1 MPLDSL
7 KNKKICII
15 YGGWSEEREIS
26 LMSGQ
31 AVYDVLKS
39 SDYEV
44 FILDL
49 KNNKQMLSEFVNNN
63 SIDIIFNLIHGKGG
77 EDGLVQSWIE
87 DLKIDYVGSNSV
99 SSSTSFSKITTK
111 KIWAEQKLRTPDFIT
126 STELLNYLCDDKD
139 SNITELKTEINEKC
153 EVFFENNHKFLY
165 NFL

>member
-31 AVYDVLKS
+31 AVYDVLKDS
-39 SDYEV
+39 HYEV

-49 KNNKQMLSEFVNNN
+49 KNDKQILSEFVNNN

-111 KIWAEQKLRTPDFIT
+111 KIWAKHKLRTPDFDGAYAGPNPPLNAF
-126 STELLNYLCDDKD
+126 TEAILIILP
-139 SNITELKTEINEKC
+139 
-153 EVFFENNHKFLY
+153 
-165 NFL
+165 

>member
-87 DLKIDYVGSNSV
+87 DLEIDYVGSNSV
-99 SSSTSFSKITTK
+99 S
-111 KIWAEQKLRTPDFIT
+111 
-126 STELLNYLCDDKD
+126 
-139 SNITELKTEINEKC
+139 
-153 EVFFENNHKFLY
+153 
-165 NFL
+165 

>member
-1 MPLDSL
+1 MSLDSS

-26 LMSGQ
+26 LMSGK
-31 AVYDVLKS
+31 AVYDVLKN

-87 DLKIDYVGSNSV
+87 DLKIDYDGSNSV
-99 SSSTSFSKITTK
+99 SSSASFSKRILPSPTK
-111 KIWAEQKLRTPDFIT
+111 SLSKTECLSAVLILCNVAT
-126 STELLNYLCDDKD
+126 ST
-139 SNITELKTEINEKC
+139 
-153 EVFFENNHKFLY
+153 
-165 NFL
+165 

>member
-1 MPLDSL
+1 
-7 KNKKICII
+7 
-15 YGGWSEEREIS
+15 
-26 LMSGQ
+26 MSGQ

-126 STELLNYLCDDKD
+126 STELLN
-139 SNITELKTEINEKC
+139 
-153 EVFFENNHKFLY
+153 
-165 NFL
+165 

>member
-111 KIWAEQKLRTPDFIT
+111 KYGQ
-126 STELLNYLCDDKD
+126 
-139 SNITELKTEINEKC
+139 NIN
-153 EVFFENNHKFLY
+153 
-165 NFL
+165 